1 MLLVSAHCCAFA
13 AFILPSRPTS
23 VQILPPPCDVGLE
36 VVGEEQNSSEF
47 SLFSKIC
54 KENTKTS
61 CDESL
66 TYFNLQNFLF
76 SFWSSSG
83 CFYAHR
89 APPVTGVVR
98 WFWHHIMCRNL
109 CCTSASWKHKC
120 TIMLLFFH
128 SFNDVPVQK
137 LRDIFLFL
145 YQDFCC
151 LGGNTCRSGE
161 YWVIIRLP
169 QIHVVTCAITPF

>member
-1 MLLVSAHCCAFA
+1 MLLVSADCCAFA
-13 AFILPSRPTS
+13 AFILPSRPTGVHVPS
-23 VQILPPPCDVGLE
+23 QTQILPPPCDVGLE

-47 SLFSKIC
+47 SQFSKIC

-61 CDESL
+61 CDVSL
-66 TYFNLQNFLF
+66 TYKTFFLAILRGF
-76 SFWSSSG
+76 LCSPCAAWVLCADFDITS
-83 CFYAHR
+83 R
-89 APPVTGVVR
+89 VTIFVALWQVK
-98 WFWHHIMCRNL
+98 NTSVQL
-109 CCTSASWKHKC
+109 CC
-120 TIMLLFFH
+120 FFH

-161 YWVIIRLP
+161 Y
-169 QIHVVTCAITPF
+169 

>member
-1 MLLVSAHCCAFA
+1 MLLVSADCCAFA
-13 AFILPSRPTS
+13 AFILPSCPTGVHVPS
-23 VQILPPPCDVGLE
+23 QTQILPPQCDVGLE

-47 SLFSKIC
+47 SQFSKIC

-61 CDESL
+61 CDVSL
-66 TYFNLQNFLF
+66 TYKTFFL
-76 SFWSSSG
+76 G
-83 CFYAHR
+83 FYAHR
-89 APPVTGVVR
+89 APPGCCALILTS
-98 WFWHHIMCRNL
+98 HHM
-109 CCTSASWKHKC
+109 SQS
-120 TIMLLFFH
+120 LLHFGKLKTQVYNYVGFFH

-161 YWVIIRLP
+161 Y
-169 QIHVVTCAITPF
+169 